1 MRDGG
6 AEPNMFFTERL
17 EFTRQLNWQRGVDTS
32 DAEPIVF
39 HDTVTGKPLFVAPR
53 GRNMDEFLSESLRH
67 GWPSFRQAEVVWENV
82 RVLEDL
88 EVVSADGTHLGHDIP
103 DSSGPRYCIN
113 LASISGLPTATDSAA
128 SGGGDGASTAAE
140 DDEVARVAAAWPL
153 LHELSGI
160 KWRGKMRY
168 ASGDDG
174 MRPAPF
180 VLSGTTCVEL
190 GVQPSSSPGVTCSLV
205 SSVVLP
211 NGVERTVR
219 MVGTLG
225 GEAGDVARL
234 ERPGGGGGGEG
245 GGPVSVLLAEHSAAD
260 TLLVR
265 ELNASTG
272 DAIVTSSL
280 VLLRDSDGAPAEL
293 LQTAHELSQGS
304 GGAGGGVGGVQ
315 MWRMVPMASAAS
327 ESEGEEPHDEEAFM
341 YSGSEL

>member
-1 MRDGG
+1 MMIGM
-6 AEPNMFFTERL
+6 PF
-17 EFTRQLNWQRGVDTS
+17 
-32 DAEPIVF
+32 
-39 HDTVTGKPLFVAPR
+39 
-53 GRNMDEFLSESLRH
+53 
-67 GWPSFRQAEVVWENV
+67 
-82 RVLEDL
+82 
-88 EVVSADGTHLGHDIP
+88 
-103 DSSGPRYCIN
+103 
-113 LASISGLPTATDSAA
+113 AA
-128 SGGGDGASTAAE
+128 S
-140 DDEVARVAAAWPL
+140 
-153 LHELSGI
+153 LHSL
-160 KWRGKMRY
+160 W
-168 ASGDDG
+168 
-174 MRPAPF
+174 
-180 VLSGTTCVEL
+180 VE
-190 GVQPSSSPGVTCSLV
+190 G
-205 SSVVLP
+205 VLP
-211 NGVERTVR
+211 LAHDNEQSVQQRCAELVR
-219 MVGTLG
+219 EAVVDRVITWH
-225 GEAGDVARL
+225 EAGDVARL